1 MKIVI
6 LDGYALNPGDLS
18 WTGVGALGETAV
30 YDRTPEGEIVSRIG
44 DAEAVLINKA
54 PVTRDTL
61 LACPRLG
68 YIGVLATG
76 YNVVDIAAAK
86 ERGVTV
92 SNVPSYGTAAVAQ
105 FAIAMLLE
113 ICNRV
118 AHHSDAV
125 HAGRWGSGP
134 DWCFWDYPLIELE
147 GKTMGIIGYGR
158 IGRRTGEIARAMGM
172 RVLAYD
178 VSSSGAAEGAEMV
191 DLDTLLKGSDV
202 VALHCPLYPQTQGM
216 INRQSIAQMKDG
228 AILLNNSRGPLV
240 VEQDLADALNSGKLY
255 AAGLD
260 VVAEEPISPA
270 SPLLSATKLLYHAA
284 YFLGAEGNAP
294 APARYRGG
302 KPARLGGGETRQ
314 RRESVIT
321 RQSDKSPA
329 GTPAGLCC

>member
-18 WTGVGALGETAV
+18 WAEVGTLGETVV
-30 YDRTPEGEIVSRIG
+30 YDRTPEDEIVSRIG
-44 DAEAVLINKA
+44 DAEAVLINKV
-54 PVTRDTL
+54 PITRETL
-61 LACPRLG
+61 LACPRLR

-86 ERGVTV
+86 ERGVIV

-113 ICNRV
+113 ITNRV

-125 HAGRWGSGP
+125 HAGRWGNGT

-158 IGRRTGEIARAMGM
+158 IGRRTGEIARALGM

-178 VSSSGAAEGAEMV
+178 VSSPASADGAEMV
-191 DLDTLLKGSDV
+191 GLDTLLSSSDV
-202 VALHCPLYPQTQGM
+202 VALHCPLFPETKGM
-216 INRQSIAQMKDG
+216 INRNSIAKMKDG
-228 AILLNNSRGPLV
+228 AILLNNSRGPLI

-260 VVAEEPISPA
+260 VVAEEPIPPT
-270 SPLLSATKLLYHAA
+270 SPLLTARNCLITPHISW
-284 YFLGAEGNAP
+284 AP
-294 APARYRGG
+294 
-302 KPARLGGGETRQ
+302 KETRL
-314 RRESVIT
+314 RLLGIAVENLRAWA
-321 RQSDKSPA
+321 A
-329 GTPAGLCC
+329 GRPVNVVNP